1 MPKFEVSI
9 SIQAPKQKV
18 YKIAREMEKFPQFMR
33 DVKKV
38 KVLEM
43 FDNKTITY
51 WESELEG
58 TPICWKELDE
68 FNDEKPSIKYKL
80 LEGDLDKFEGEW
92 IFKEEGDNTKVIL
105 TVDYDFGMP
114 AFEGIVGPVLKIK
127 VKENSIMMLEGIKE
141 KAEGR
146 VKVPYQDTNKIKKRK
161 KH

>member
-9 SIQAPKQKV
+9 KIQTPKQKV
-18 YKIAREMEKFPQFMR
+18 YKIAHEMEKFPQFMR
-33 DVKKV
+33 DVKSV

-58 TPICWKELDE
+58 TPICCKELDE
-68 FNDEKPSIKYKL
+68 SNDEKPSIKYKL
-80 LEGDLDKFEGEW
+80 TEGDLDKFEGEW
-92 IFKEEGDNTKVIL
+92 IFKDDGDNTEVIL

-127 VKENSIMMLEGIKE
+127 VKENSMMMLEGIKE

-146 VKVPYQDTNKIKKRK
+146 VKVQLTNTTKIKKRK
-161 KH
+161 KR